1 MEKFINLDI
10 SEIEIKSV
18 SLKHNKEDYEHLLNN
33 CTGGN
38 KLIIFTYNLNI
49 KLFKSIL
56 TKLNEDAEIILVF
69 NGSTNGISKDE
80 IKKTE
85 WFFKELLTLH
95 TERKLTTYL
104 TYFNHA
110 KFILT
115 DHYIY
120 LSSANFSEGSKNNLE
135 FSIIGQYNNRV
146 EERIREIIRY
156 VSEHSIKIY
165 LDESDNTLSLRSTL
179 ISRKTYKE
187 IIDDMRKFKGYLN
200 GYVSDLDDND
210 YWNLGAITGNIE
222 EEFKQIQERLVDSQD
237 VIEELLKEMKS
248 YWDEIEENEEE
259 DEYITEMEDEIESVQ
274 VKYREEKQTLE
285 ELLVSIEEIYQKEW
299 SKVFERESIRA
310 NSDGILDSD
319 QIRVHA
325 EEQTVFE
332 FKEVLRKNTYLIDKK
347 LIPCLQSIK
356 SIVDEA
362 TSLAV
367 EIYEYY
373 LKLDNT
379 DEENLIFA
387 YTNPA
392 KFTKHL
398 EILED
403 LKSKIK
409 I

>member
-1 MEKFINLDI
+1 MGGNMEKFINLDI

-18 SLKHNKEDYEHLLNN
+18 SLKHNKEHYEHLLKN

-332 FKEVLRKNTYLIDKK
+332 FKEALRKNTNF
-347 LIPCLQSIK
+347 
-356 SIVDEA
+356 VR
-362 TSLAV
+362 
-367 EIYEYY
+367 
-373 LKLDNT
+373 
-379 DEENLIFA
+379 
-387 YTNPA
+387 
-392 KFTKHL
+392 
-398 EILED
+398 ILT
-403 LKSKIK
+403 
-409 I
+409 